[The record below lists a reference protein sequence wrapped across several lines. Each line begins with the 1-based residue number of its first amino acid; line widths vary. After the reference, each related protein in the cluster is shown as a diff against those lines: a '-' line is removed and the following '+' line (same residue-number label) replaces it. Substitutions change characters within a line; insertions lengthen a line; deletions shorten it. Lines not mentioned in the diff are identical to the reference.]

1 MIHYYSRVC
10 SSILRAYLD
19 AFILLNFLSFPAQQQ
34 INLATSWLYLILL
47 FFFFFLVKKL
57 AVVLPETLTNECS
70 AKIAEKK

>member
-47 FFFFFLVKKL
+47 FFFFLVKKL